1 MNVETITVGCLST
14 NCYLCV
20 CDHTSEAIVID
31 PGADAE
37 RILNQIRRRKVT
49 VTTIV
54 LTHAHF
60 DHLLAAQAVQ
70 QATEA
75 ELAIHRLEAEQ
86 LENPSNLF
94 PGVQPD
100 PPKGLQADRKL
111 EHGDILQVGQMRGRI
126 LHTPG
131 HSPGGISLSFP
142 QNRCVFCGDVLFR
155 RSVGRTDLPGGDAQ
169 TLLDSITQLLLGM
182 PDDTIVYPGHGPK
195 TSIGY
200 ERRNNPWLRRR

>member
-1 MNVETITVGCLST
+1 MNIETITVGRLST

-20 CDHTSEAIVID
+20 CDHTGEAIVID

-37 RILNQIRRRKVT
+37 RILDQIRQRKAT

-70 QATEA
+70 QATGA
-75 ELAIHRLEAEQ
+75 EIAIHRLEAEQ
-86 LENPSNLF
+86 LQNPPSLF
-94 PGVQPD
+94 PGPQPD
-100 PPKGLQADRKL
+100 LPKGLQADRKL
-111 EHGDILQVGQMRGRI
+111 EHGEILQVGQSRGHV
-126 LHTPG
+126 LLTPG

-142 QNRCVFCGDVLFR
+142 QDHCVFSGDVLFR
-155 RSVGRTDLPGGDAQ
+155 RSIGRTDLPGGDAQ
-169 TLLDSITQLLLGM
+169 TLLDSITQHLLGM
-182 PDDTIVYPGHGPK
+182 RDDTIVYPGHGPK

-200 ERRNNPWLRRR
+200 ERQNNPWLRRR